1 MQDGLLD
8 ELNQQINQQL
18 AQNKLKVE
26 KAQTAIVDA
35 TIIQTAGDKLKK
47 AIEVSENTEQTENQE
62 QTKIQV
68 SDTPASKDTDAKWT
82 IKSGHWHLGYK
93 LHARTD
99 AEGFIEQ
106 IHVTPANAVDV
117 KHLASVLDH
126 VEEGVTIYA
135 ERLRQQ
141 RKSDFFRK
149 AQIKRRDNA

>member
-1 MQDGLLD
+1 M
-8 ELNQQINQQL
+8 
-18 AQNKLKVE
+18 E
-26 KAQTAIVDA
+26 KAQTAIVGA

-126 VEEGVTIYA
+126 IEEGVTIYA
-135 ERLRQQ
+135 DKGYDSKENRTFLE
-141 RKSDFFRK
+141 KLKLKDGIMRK
-149 AQIKRRDNA
+149 AHRKQPLNRDDI

>member
-1 MQDGLLD
+1 M
-8 ELNQQINQQL
+8 
-18 AQNKLKVE
+18 E
-26 KAQTAIVDA
+26 KAQTAIVGA

-126 VEEGVTIYA
+126 VEEGVTIYTDKGYDSK
-135 ERLRQQ
+135 ENRTFLE
-141 RKSDFFRK
+141 KHKLKDGIMRK
-149 AQIKRRDNA
+149 AHRKQPLNRDDI